1 MMKRLDQVT
10 HILRSRGIKVSS
22 NDRLVM
28 VQTIEVLD
36 SIERDKLVNKVEE
49 PERSVFSK
57 PINWLLALCI
67 FGAYLM
73 FFYTK

>member
-1 MMKRLDQVT
+1 MKRLDQVT